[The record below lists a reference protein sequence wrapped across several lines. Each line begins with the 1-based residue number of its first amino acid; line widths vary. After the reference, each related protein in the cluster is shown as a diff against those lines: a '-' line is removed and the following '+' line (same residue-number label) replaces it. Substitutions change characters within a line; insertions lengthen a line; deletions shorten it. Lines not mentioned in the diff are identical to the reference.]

1 MLHLGI
7 SQISGGSR
15 TSVGGYVDPEPE
27 EESSEQF
34 EVSDKRSL
42 DEVVNWLMGMGYI
55 PSFCTACYRE
65 GRTGDRFMSLCKAGQ
80 IHNCCLP
87 NALMTLKEYLMDY
100 ASEDTRKKGLE
111 LIEKE
116 IENIPKEKVQGI
128 VRERLIEIEKGNR
141 DFRF

>member
-1 MLHLGI
+1 
-7 SQISGGSR
+7 
-15 TSVGGYVDPEPE
+15 
-27 EESSEQF
+27 
-34 EVSDKRSL
+34 
-42 DEVVNWLMGMGYI
+42 
-55 PSFCTACYRE
+55 
-65 GRTGDRFMSLCKAGQ
+65 
-80 IHNCCLP
+80 
-87 NALMTLKEYLMDY
+87 MTLKEYLMDY

>member
-1 MLHLGI
+1 
-7 SQISGGSR
+7 
-15 TSVGGYVDPEPE
+15 
-27 EESSEQF
+27 
-34 EVSDKRSL
+34 
-42 DEVVNWLMGMGYI
+42 
-55 PSFCTACYRE
+55 
-65 GRTGDRFMSLCKAGQ
+65 MSLCKAGQ